1 MVSKWEYFVRGLPG
15 GQVAVYVYDELGDE
29 VGEFVADTADE
40 ALDLAKDAATEV
52 GAVLS
57 QLGQAIAN
65 ASLDLVRGLGAA
77 LIDGLDGAFDAVAV
91 KLEGKEPEVIAG
103 ITTATIGLLTII
115 LLFHTAK
122 KGL

>member
-1 MVSKWEYFVRGLPG
+1 MVRKWDFVVRSLPG
-15 GQVAVYVYDELGDE
+15 GNAVVYVYDEYGDE
-29 VGEFVADTADE
+29 VGEFVADTKEE
-40 ALDLAKDAATEV
+40 ALELAEQAAAKV

-57 QLGQAIAN
+57 KLGAAIAN

-77 LIDGLDGAFDAVAV
+77 IIDGLDGAFDAVAE
-91 KLEGKEPEVIAG
+91 KLDGKEPAVISG
-103 ITTATIGLLTII
+103 ITTATIGLLTVI